1 MMDTG
6 QGPAA
11 SYFQRLGPH
20 EFLPSEHVGG
30 AWTVEEQHIAPALG
44 LLAHEVELDRDARRS
59 DVLQLARLS
68 FDILGTLPLDAVS
81 VEVEVLRPGRSIDLV
96 EARLIHDGRDA
107 LVLRAWL
114 MKSYDTSRI
123 AGTSFPAIEGPDDV
137 EAWDPTVIWPGG
149 FVKSVEVRRREVE
162 PGRATVWVKSDV
174 ALIEDEH
181 VSILARNVGL
191 LDLANGMTPR
201 VSSAEVA
208 FPNLDLTVHFFNQ
221 ARGRWLGFDTTVS
234 LGASGIGLTE
244 SVIHDV
250 DGPIGTM
257 SQCLTVRPRS

>member
-1 MMDTG
+1 M
-6 QGPAA
+6 
-11 SYFQRLGPH
+11 
-20 EFLPSEHVGG
+20 
-30 AWTVEEQHIAPALG
+30 
-44 LLAHEVELDRDARRS
+44 
-59 DVLQLARLS
+59 
-68 FDILGTLPLDAVS
+68 
-81 VEVEVLRPGRSIDLV
+81 
-96 EARLIHDGRDA
+96 
-107 LVLRAWL
+107 
-114 MKSYDTSRI
+114 
-123 AGTSFPAIEGPDDV
+123 
-137 EAWDPTVIWPGG
+137 
-149 FVKSVEVRRREVE
+149 
-162 PGRATVWVKSDV
+162 KSDV